1 MLSEP
6 KAQCR
11 KWEELFLS
19 LDCVGDI
26 ALHLL
31 PGSLPD
37 ACVSAKSVLLC
48 GPSNVSEQRLAVV
61 LTSQL
66 VLKHLIFALGKTY

>member
-6 KAQCR
+6 KAQSR

-19 LDCVGDI
+19 SNRVDDI

-37 ACVSAKSVLLC
+37 ACVSAKGVPLR
-48 GPSNVSEQRLAVV
+48 GPSNVPEQRLAAS